1 MAPRIRTLNFLPDI
15 FKTPTNSQ
23 FLQATL
29 DQIVDQPNLQ
39 RIEGYI
45 GSKLGYG
52 VNAKDKYVTEPT
64 KVRTDYQLAPG
75 VAFLKNNTSTA
86 QDFISYPGIID
97 ALNVEGG
104 LTKDNSRLFN
114 SEFYSWDSFTN
125 LDKIINFNQYYWL
138 PTGPQAVIIDA
149 ATVYSATEYIVDS
162 VVNGYNIYSSTG
174 ISGATNPTLTLLRG
188 GTYTFA
194 VSQNSQFWIQGEPG
208 VTGFS
213 HTQPNI
219 QTRDVYGVSN
229 NGAEI
234 GIVAFTVPS
243 STAQDGYNFPGN
255 NLVDV
260 VTTMTFSQLN
270 GSRLSEI
277 GGGIDGLTSL
287 DGMTLMFYNGLS
299 DEVANFGAYDLQEFD
314 QDNPLLSVSFDDN
327 GLIYQ
332 PVSSWFFQ
340 IRYLA
345 NPVNPADP
353 IIQLMPL
360 MSIPTEQKIT
370 AVYGTQWVNRE
381 FFRDTYGYIE
391 LIPYISAPLTTLY
404 YQDGTSGNK
413 VGVIKIVESNVTNT
427 LDIADILGKKTYTS
441 PSGVVF
447 TNGLKVMFQGAIYPV
462 SYQNNEYY
470 VEGVGTAI
478 ELIPVSDLVVPEAFS
493 SGAYIPFDSTAYDI
507 GNFDSQLYVPVS
519 QDYITISRNAINK
532 NAWSRSNRWFHID
545 VINATALYN
554 NNPDLANVATHE
566 NKAKRPIIEFYP
578 NLAMFASGTFGK
590 KPIDFF
596 DFRTTDALSYVA
608 GQQQYYSDI
617 EVYTD
622 YTGVITQESAITA
635 TITVDSSAIHGTF
648 VVDQFIT
655 DSAFVLPENTQI
667 IEITLGTTQIIRVG
681 WSTPTVISPTSG
693 VSLVASTTTVDN
705 YALFEGSRVV
715 FAADTNLAIRNK
727 IYVVNFAIV
736 SGLTPVITLTEAEDG
751 AVLVNEQT
759 VAYRGYNYVGETFFF
774 NGLSWDFGQQKIS
787 VNQPP
792 LFDVFDSNNISFS
805 DQLVYLGSSFKGTKL
820 FSYGFGSG
828 QNDSVLGF
836 PVRYSSVD
844 NIGDIS
850 FDVSINGDSFS
861 YVSGTTPE
869 TKKINTGYVFNYS
882 TPSDHIRQLGWQTAV
897 APSVQYQAFEF
908 AYSATAPTTTYVCD
922 IPMIP
927 QSTDS
932 WPSIQVY
939 LNNVFQVDTSYSVV
953 VTDVTTVTFVNPE
966 PLIDNVI
973 QILLLSDQIST
984 NAYYTLPINLSNNP
998 LNAEVTVVN
1007 IGDIRGQY
1015 QSIFY
1020 NAPGLTGVVFGS
1032 NNYRDSGDLVP
1043 YGCSIIQNSA
1053 SLVLPGTFLRKQNHN
1068 LFNALMFNS
1077 REYITFKTLLV
1088 DTVNST
1094 EYSVFQSAATM
1105 LDNALV
1111 QITEVKSGSNTFFWS
1126 DMLPSK
1132 AAYITNT
1139 YEFLNSLDTSIYPLS
1154 RIYDFTKANYYG
1166 VLVYLVRTI
1175 GGFKQTIQLIRDTDY
1190 TVSTDAPSLTITMNL
1205 VPWDEIVIKEY
1216 TQTYGNYVPNTP
1228 TKLGLYPSTIPM
1240 VLLDSSYTTP
1250 TYFIVGHDGS
1260 YNKLYGDYDETAQR
1274 LVDFRDQVL
1283 LEFEK
1288 RIYNNL
1294 KINNAIPIKEYEVL
1308 PGFFRDTGYS
1318 YSEILQIYS
1327 ESFLNWVGQ
1336 NRIDYKTQHYMAND
1350 QFTYNYRN
1358 SGNKID
1364 RAPIEQGYWR
1374 GVYEYFYDT
1383 SSPET
1388 TPWEMIGFTNQ
1399 PSWWETRYG
1408 PAPYTSDNL
1417 VLWGDLA
1424 QGINWNNGSPVV
1436 ITQAIRPQLLDVLP
1450 VDSSGNLVSPFISL
1464 VGNYH
1469 NQTFSNDWV
1478 VGDAGPAEFS
1488 YRRSSSWPFDLMR
1501 ILALT
1506 KPAEFFNL
1514 AVDVDNYK
1522 YNTEFNQYLVNDR
1535 SHLVISNVEIYGS
1548 GIPKTSYINW
1558 IVDYE
1563 KQLGIDA
1570 TQQITELLYN
1580 LDVRLVYRVAG
1591 FSDKNMLKF
1600 YVEKGT
1606 PNSNNSS
1613 LLIPDE
1619 SYGVLLYD
1627 NQPFNRVVY
1636 SSVAIQLIPDGGYK
1650 VFGNSQTN
1658 AYFNVIKPKINGN
1671 YERVQIDGLSVQV
1684 AKDYYDTDMVIPYG
1698 TEFYSVQEVAQFLA
1712 GYGRYLQSQGMV
1724 FNKIENGIEITWV
1737 QMVAEFLY
1745 WAQTGWESGSIIN
1758 VNPAAKLLIINKD
1771 SNIVQPLTLQQQ
1783 NFVLNQNLYPIQSI
1797 DLAVVRDGTLFSAEP
1812 LNEGDTIAYGTFNIS
1827 NIEHGIVFDN
1837 VTVFNDVIYNLTTG
1851 LRQDRIV
1858 VRGSKTADWTGV
1870 IDAQGFILNQ
1880 DNIADWSN
1888 TTKYTT
1894 GSIVKYKNKYWIAIE
1909 IAQAQEV
1916 FDETQWKR
1924 TDYNEIQKGLLP
1936 NSSTRSYESTLYYN
1950 INVANLEKDADL
1962 LSFSLIGFR
1971 PRDYLAVADLTD
1983 ITQINVYRNMIKNK
1997 GTRNAVNAFKGA
2009 TLSQGGIDYNIYEN
2023 WAIKSA
2029 EYGGVLNS
2037 NFIEMRLNEGELT
2050 GNPCIVGLTRGVPT
2064 AGVQQEIQTY
2074 SLFNYDR
2081 VITSPDVL
2089 PLLDANTP
2097 SALFPDAGYV
2107 NFNDVKMSS
2116 YFYSGMSTAVDA
2128 SGVPVPLVE
2137 LYVRDYVW
2145 IANWLGTWQTYT
2157 PVSLGQIAN
2166 VSNNRN
2172 GTVTVTFRNVH
2183 NLTKYQALAIV
2194 NFNANVDGYFIA
2206 ASIVDP
2212 FRITINLNLNPSIAN
2227 ITGNGVGF
2235 RFQSQRVEQPSD
2247 IINLPLLD
2255 SEFTKN
2261 TVWVDTNTDGQW
2273 AVYRKSIN
2281 YSHSPEITKSGSQT
2295 FGSAVAFTDKLGYLI
2310 GDADKGEA
2318 YRYIYNAL
2326 SKDYELNQT
2335 LTHYASF
2342 GTTISHADDMFVI
2355 SQPTGGETVGKV
2367 YIYQLITTIAE
2378 NILDLVQ
2385 TINAPGYISWGD
2397 ATAISGDK
2405 NWLYISDIDNN
2416 KVYVYNWS
2424 SATSKY
2430 VYATIIDGDA
2440 MVVPTTTG
2448 DHFSYSLS
2456 TDYYGDTL
2464 VVGAPDRNY
2473 GPLEN
2478 WGYTYVFTRG
2488 TQNWEALTTAP
2499 ATPQSFVSAWTLNP
2513 GLVYV
2518 SVNGSLVDAAN
2529 YTAVSNVLTYVGG
2542 LNAGDIVSVST
2553 SEFALA
2559 QTLTTETTPH
2569 IGVKFGND
2577 NDTTRFASE
2586 IIVGAPFELDT
2597 QQIEG
2602 AVFRFTNAG
2611 CKYGMIIGTDVCSVE
2626 TGVTILLNGYAV
2638 SLPAGSAAAAA
2649 TAINTAQVTN
2659 IQASDVDGKLFIQLV
2674 NQSLAIPN
2682 NKLVLTVTDSD
2693 ILTEIGILPYTQT
2706 QVIMAPHTQKTCQFG
2721 STVKYNEFGSFVAS
2735 APSGTRY
2742 ESTTFDFTDD
2752 ENDNDTVFD
2761 NNTTQWI
2768 DTFTN
2773 AGAVYMFDYLGNY
2786 DESLDNVGKYVY
2798 AQSVND
2804 TNLVYG
2810 AQPMYGH
2817 ALDFNNNVVMVGTPG
2832 FRPGV
2837 VNGQVTKYTSV
2848 LGTDWSVHRQS
2859 GPIVDVARIQD
2870 IQLFSAL
2877 TNTTLDNLDFMDPLQ
2892 GKLLGAIR
2900 ENIDVVSNVDPA
2912 GYTRG
2917 AISWGSDKVGQLW
2930 FDTTN
2935 TRFVNYHQGDVVYD
2949 SQYWGTVFPGS
2960 NVSIYSWIVSNVI
2973 PVQYPGPG
2981 TPYDNTLYSTEWILN
2996 PAGQLVPQY
3005 FYWVRNS
3012 NMVFTAIGKTLS
3024 DSVLESYITYPQST
3038 GISYFA
3044 PIRQNVFALYNS
3056 SENINANDSV
3066 LHIGYLT
3073 GSNDDVSHS
3082 LFNLIRTDYASDF
3095 LPGLPNTS
3103 SIDIPESLYN
3113 KMLDSMC
3120 GVDDAGSVVPD
3131 PYLPLMVQTGI
3142 QSRPRQSF
3150 FYNRFGALK
3159 NYLTYANEVLAL
3171 YPIAESRPAFFL
3183 KTVGEVNPSTLGNP
3197 AWIGSSELFFDT
3209 MKYWEF
3215 INWWAPGYDNNTK
3228 AAIQVPLY
3236 SNLLTLSAVVGLIVS
3251 VQTNGVGKGETY
3263 VYTSTGTW
3271 ERIGLQD
3278 GTIAFNAALWDY
3290 ETYRLGFGD
3299 NFFDTSVFDLY
3310 PSEETR
3316 YIVRAL
3322 NEEIY
3327 TNELLIHRNKSLV
3340 LMFEYIQS
3348 ETGETQNYLPWLS
3361 KTSFI
3366 DVDHTIRELRPISVF
3381 QSDNQDFLTGYLN
3394 ETKPYHVVIKEFVF
3408 KYTGAEL
3415 YGGNITDFDLP
3426 AQWTPAISQFI
3437 SPELVYSNANG
3448 DSEYVLGDPIWQ
3460 TQPYAAWYQ
3469 NRGVSLTGI
3478 DNYQITFV
3486 TSYIALNS
3494 SSFAVNNPFGFPVT
3508 GVVQIGAELI
3518 GYSNVNRSLGTIN
3531 GLTRGVN
3538 GTDITVHFPD
3548 DQIYIDLP
3556 AVLLLDAGRGYSNP
3570 PRVSAVVDLT
3580 LYPAPIREA
3589 VLVPVMSL
3597 DSIQSVTVVDP
3608 GEGYMVL
3615 PEIVFEPSIVVTF
3628 PSTSVHPLT
3637 STIELSTPL
3646 LATGDLIKL
3655 NVAAGGTTPGG
3666 LDDNQYYYVGVLQ
3679 TVPTFIVALY
3689 TNYSNSLADIDRVTI
3704 SSTGTGDN
3712 NLNVTARASCVSTA
3726 APIRENQI
3734 SIKFDRTTY
3743 GSNVVDWKESA
3754 FYGSFFAGDFGAGPM
3769 LASSSLLLDSEFP
3782 VIDSVMASAQG
3793 AVFELESVRGTETV
3807 TWSGRT
3813 RNVTDT
3819 SATGNVITI
3828 IPSEGGAPD
3837 VGTVGPTLGFY
3848 VGMPVR
3854 FDGAVG
3860 SSNIIPE
3867 TVYYVESIAANG
3879 TDFTISATKGGPV
3892 FNPGNAIISVAGL
3905 LCYVGEVI
3913 YRTFVSIDYPGI
3925 SAVTNTTATTNYITV
3940 PMTPSGNA
3948 GTTGFYP
3955 GLSVFFVGEV
3965 FGNIIQNE
3973 PYYITTVVDNQN
3985 ITISK
3990 SIALTLVNVTSV
4002 ESGTNYIIGN
4012 GTWQLSVGDPIIFT
4026 DMIAMGVPSIMFGNI
4041 VSGVTYYV
4049 HSIVDYQTFIIMTE
4063 PFGTEFDPG
4072 NDIGTCYAT
4081 DQKDVL
4087 QLTTATG
4094 DMTINVGLPISP
4106 GQINGQLVSFYPTS
4120 AQHPNK
4126 SASSVDNPVIGV
4138 VRAAIADPVNQLSIW
4153 ADSRWLSDAYINMP
4167 VLVDANYGGLIAGT
4181 IYYIAE
4187 IGIVN
4192 TVVSA
4197 TGATGFT
4204 CLSTAGFYSGM
4215 PVTFSGTSL
4224 GGTQLNVIYSVDSVV
4239 DGFTFTVTG
4248 FTPAAYVGSL
4258 RMTVT
4263 GETYVTLTDVLP
4275 GSGYPTPVTLFD
4287 ETSQTTITQ
4296 WADPYGTA
4304 LFDVSW
4310 IRGGYRTML
4319 TNPGDGFAVGNT
4331 ITILGADIG
4340 GATPDNNLVLT
4351 VNNIS
4356 VSVNVTSTTT
4366 AGVITCNTTTG
4377 LVDNDPVVFSGT
4389 SFGTIVPG
4397 QVYYVTVV
4405 NGISVTLS
4413 ETYGG
4418 STLTLTDDTGFMT
4431 LTDNGIGKL
4440 YMAAASGTPDE
4451 IVTQYYLNVASAT
4464 ECEIFTDPLMAQPVK
4479 IDSFIYNGLTST
4491 TLTDTDGTWG
4501 TVTVTD
4507 ISGFNDND
4515 PIVFTGAV
4523 FGGIEVGRVYYTYNI
4538 GFDPF
4543 APNKLYILTEIGN
4556 PSTLPMLSTDTGSC
4570 TMAKSGDYV
4579 VLPEPFYFDQSI
4591 VRYNHQLYQCII
4603 SNNDPTFVFG
4613 KWELLRSE
4621 NTKINALDRIFG
4633 YYQPTV
4639 NMPGLDFTQL
4649 AAGVTYPNG
4658 TYYGNAFNPNDEFA
4672 LDTILQDLPFNAMAP
4687 AEYVIQGDPF
4697 TAGYGPEELVPG
4709 VISDNLSMVVTTR
4722 PGTNWPATEYAHV
4735 GYNVVSVEL
4744 SPISALQTEFSFA
4757 NVVQVPAQI
4766 SVGVIN
4772 RDTKLGTSLYSPSY
4786 SVNWINKIIT
4796 LATPLTYDAPG
4807 DCDSL
4812 RIDVYEVGNGDQLE
4826 KSNTQIDPLTFNT
4839 LTGFNEIVL
4848 NCNYSDSI
4856 AVGSGVIRPGTDP
4869 IEVLATVTDAAP
4881 DNTITCTGIEKFVLN
4896 GPVTFQGDVFGGVL
4910 PDTTYYVKTIS
4921 LVTHK
4926 ITISATQ
4933 VLGIAGSTF
4942 VLTADTGSMYVIIQL
4957 GAGTPWS
4964 TPIVHING
4972 TPLLFGSYS
4981 TVTQT
4986 KASNNAV
4993 TCNTTAGM
5001 SIGSRVVFDSS
5012 MFGILTPH
5020 VTYYVES
5027 IVDGNEFTV
5036 SATYGGPVIP
5046 LTTAYGGALVIVNDY
5061 SFGIADNG
5069 ISAKIIFAEPY
5080 TSSDYLTYT
5089 VFGETTPA
5097 QYGYTLPEIE
5107 VFTVQNTETEFT
5119 LSNQMSGTSNP
5130 TNAIVELNGVRL
5142 VNISDYEIVSDT
5154 LTLTFTPVTGDIV
5167 AVTSYNFTDRQYLH
5181 TMYGGPFGG
5190 SAAIILDVGSTTN
5203 SVVPYDIDPYD
5214 IDAFSENLNWLT
5226 LASGSTSVIHIN
5238 DPITF
5243 TTPTLGGITA
5253 GQIYYVVGIL
5263 SSTEFTISEFIG
5275 GEPLVLTTDIGSM
5288 TGYINPAT
5296 VANIVSISNTI
5307 TPPDAI
5313 TNVTGT
5319 TAPDILTCD
5328 STSGFV
5334 AGQTVIF
5341 EVATGSG
5348 FGGVAVDGTVY
5359 YILPGFTGTD
5369 FSISDTPGGAPVL
5382 ISTSSGIMT
5391 AIVGGT
5397 PSVRVTTGIAH
5408 VFAENEFIRIDGTSG
5423 STQLNNNTYYAKIIS
5438 PTEFDL
5444 YSAPYSPTIGVIN
5457 YPVTDVNTWTSGG
5470 YTWIDRIFT
5479 LLTTTATATSTSFIT
5494 CSDISELV
5502 VDTPIIFSGATFGG
5516 IDPDTTYYI
5525 LSIVDDLPPGPGP
5538 GLYGITISDTY
5549 QGTELTLTPDSGSMG
5564 ITQWE
5569 QTNVDRLWVTVNGLR
5584 VPSSSLR
5591 VNPSNNVNIL
5601 TTIVP
5606 GDVVTITSMMPSAT
5620 PDELV
5625 YIQNVNKTGAG
5636 SVFRAGP
5643 ETRTW
5648 LTHSLSFTDEAIEVN
5663 DLSKI
5668 TNTIVQSATAPAV
5681 GIDGNRSIGLL
5692 ADKRIISQIVVYN
5705 VSTSTTLDPGSY
5717 FVGTFDTAPVVNI
5730 TAQVSTGDSLI
5741 ITTIEGNLIYIFGEQ
5756 IRFTIVDFAN
5766 NTISGL
5772 QRGTN
5777 GTGVRTMIPKYADVY
5792 GVLSKNR
5799 MADPMY
5805 DASWNF
5811 DQAASP
5817 MPLQISEI
5825 SGAVFLRTS
5834 NNQ

>member
-29 DQIVDQPNLQ
+29 DQMVDQPNLQ
-39 RIEGYI
+39 RVEGYI

-97 ALNVEGG
+97 ALKVEGG
-104 LTKDNSRLFN
+104 LTGDNSRLFN
-114 SEFYSWDSFTN
+114 GEFYSWDSFTN

-138 PTGPQAVIIDA
+138 PTGPQAVVIGS
-149 ATVYSATEYIVDS
+149 ATVYTATDYIVDS
-162 VVNGYNIYSSTG
+162 VVNGYNIYSGTG
-174 ISGATNPTLTLLRG
+174 SHGSTNPTLTLLRG
-188 GTYTFA
+188 GTYAFS
-194 VSQNSQFWIQGEPG
+194 VNQNSQFWIQGEPG
-208 VTGFS
+208 LTGFS
-213 HTQPNI
+213 STQPNM

-229 NGAEI
+229 NGAET
-234 GIVAFTVPS
+234 GVVVFTVPS
-243 STAQDGYNFPGN
+243 KTAQDYYNYPGN

-260 VTTMTFSQLN
+260 VSTLTYDQVN
-270 GSRLSEI
+270 GALTSTL
-277 GGGIDGLTSL
+277 GGIDGITSL
-287 DGMTLMFYNGLS
+287 EGLTLMFYNGIAGEQGFIS
-299 DEVANFGAYDLQEFD
+299 TFYDTTTFD
-314 QDNPLLSVSFDDN
+314 QID
-327 GLIYQ
+327 
-332 PVSSWFFQ
+332 PVLVDGFGNYEGGYYTDTSATFYTITYEGDPS
-340 IRYLA
+340 
-345 NPVNPADP
+345 NPVIRLIEAG
-353 IIQLMPL
+353 
-360 MSIPTEQKIT
+360 SIPTEEKIT
-370 AVYGTQWVNRE
+370 AVYGSQWVNRE
-381 FFRDTYGYIE
+381 FFRDSYGIIE
-391 LIPYISAPLTTLY
+391 LIPYISAPLSTLY

-413 VGVIKIVESNVTNT
+413 VGVIRIADSNVTNT

-447 TNGLKVMFQGAIYPV
+447 TNGLKVIFQGAIYPT
-462 SYQNNEYY
+462 SYKNNEYY

-478 ELIPVSDLVVPEAFS
+478 ELISVNDLVVPEAFS
-493 SGAYIPFDSTAYDI
+493 SGSYIPYDSTAYDI
-507 GNFDSQLYVPVS
+507 GNFDSQLYVPVTP
-519 QDYITISRNAINK
+519 DYITISRNAINK

-545 VINATALYN
+545 VINATAIYN
-554 NNPDLANVATHE
+554 NDPDLANVATQE

-590 KPIDFF
+590 DPIDFF
-596 DFRTTDALSYVA
+596 DFRTTDALSLVA
-608 GQQQYYSDI
+608 GQQQYYPDV

-622 YTGVITQESAITA
+622 YTGVIAPVTTGTTTTIVFETSAINGPLA
-635 TITVDSSAIHGTF
+635 IGQYVADSS
-648 VVDQFIT
+648 V
-655 DSAFVLPENTQI
+655 VLPENTY
-667 IEITLGTTQIIRVG
+667 ITDISTIGTTQTI
-681 WSTPTVISPTSG
+681 TVTWTDPATLTTTTG
-693 VSLVASTTTVDN
+693 VSLIATTTTVDN
-705 YALFEGSRVV
+705 YALFDGSRVV
-715 FAADTNLAIRNK
+715 FAADTNLAVRNK

-736 SGLTPVITLTEAEDG
+736 SGTTPVITLTEAEDG
-751 AVLVNEQT
+751 AVLANEQT
-759 VAYRGYNYVGETFFF
+759 VAYRGYHYTGDTFFF
-774 NGLSWDFGQQKIS
+774 NGLSWEYGQQKIS

-792 LFDVFDSNNISFS
+792 LFDVFDEHNISFA
-805 DQLVYLGSSFKGTKL
+805 DQTLYLGSSFKGSKL
-820 FSYGFGSG
+820 FSYGLGSG
-828 QNDSVLGF
+828 LNDSVLGF

-850 FDVSINGDSFS
+850 FDVSVNLDTFS
-861 YVSGTTPE
+861 YVAGTTPE
-869 TKKINTGYVFNYS
+869 TKKVNTGYIFNYS
-882 TPSDHIRQLGWQTAV
+882 SPSDHIRQLGWQTAV

-973 QILLLSDQIST
+973 QILLLSDQVST

-998 LNAEVTVVN
+998 LNADVTVVN

-1105 LDNALV
+1105 LDDALD

-1132 AAYITNT
+1132 AAYISNS
-1139 YEFLNSLDTSIYPLS
+1139 YLFSNSLDVSIYPLS
-1154 RIYDFTKANYYG
+1154 RIYEFTKANYYG
-1166 VLVYLVRTI
+1166 VLVYLVREVN
-1175 GGFKQTIQLIRDTDY
+1175 GFKQNTQLIKGADY
-1190 TVSTDAPSLTITMNL
+1190 SVSSDSPSLTITL
-1205 VPWDEIVIKEY
+1205 DLAPGDEIIIKEY

-1228 TKLGLYPSTIPM
+1228 TKLGLYPSTIPT
-1240 VLLDSSYTTP
+1240 VYLDTSYSIP
-1250 TYFIVGHDGS
+1250 TYFIIGHDGS
-1260 YNKLYGDYDETAQR
+1260 YNKLYGDYDNVTNR
-1274 LVDFRDQVL
+1274 LIDFRDQVL

-1294 KINNAIPIKEYEVL
+1294 KLNNIIPIKEYEVL

-1318 YSEILQIYS
+1318 YSDILQIYS

-1436 ITQAIRPQLLDVLP
+1436 IPQAIRPELLQVLP
-1450 VDSSGNLVSPFISL
+1450 VDSSGNLVSPFVSI
-1464 VGNYH
+1464 VGNYT
-1469 NQTFSNDWV
+1469 NQTFSHDWA
-1478 VGDAGPAEFS
+1478 VGDVGPAEFS
-1488 YRRSSSWPFDLMR
+1488 YRRSSSYPFDLMR

-1535 SHLVISNVEIYGS
+1535 SHLVISDVEIYGS

-1671 YERVQIDGLSVQV
+1671 YERVQIDKLSVQV
-1684 AKDYYDTDMVIPYG
+1684 ANDYYDTEMLIPYG
-1698 TEFYSVQEVAQFLA
+1698 TEYYSVQEVAQFLA

-1724 FNKIENGIEITWV
+1724 FDKIENGLEITWV
-1737 QMVAEFLY
+1737 QMVSEFLY
-1745 WAQTGWESGSIIN
+1745 WAQTGWEAGSIIN
-1758 VNPAAKLLIINKD
+1758 INPAAKLLTINKD

-1797 DLAVVRDGTLFSAEP
+1797 DLAVVRDGTLFSVAP
-1812 LNEGDTIAYGTFNIS
+1812 LNEGDTVAYGTFNIS

-1909 IAQAQEV
+1909 IVQAQEK

-1983 ITQINVYRNMIKNK
+1983 ITQVNVYRNMIKNK

-2050 GNPCIVGLTRGVPT
+2050 GNPSIVGLTRGTPIV
-2064 AGVQQEIQTY
+2064 GVQQEVQTY
-2074 SLFNYDR
+2074 SLFNYGR
-2081 VITSPDVL
+2081 AITSPDVL
-2089 PLLDANTP
+2089 PVLSSNTP
-2097 SALFPDAGYV
+2097 STLYPDAGYV

-2116 YFYSGMSTAVDA
+2116 YFYSGMTTAVDS
-2128 SGVPVPLVE
+2128 SGVIVPLND

-2145 IANWLGTWQTYT
+2145 IANQLGTWQTYT
-2157 PVSLGQIAN
+2157 PVSLGQITNAA
-2166 VSNNRN
+2166 NNRN
-2172 GTVTVTFRNVH
+2172 GSVTITFKQLH
-2183 NLTKYQALAIV
+2183 GLKKYQSLAIT
-2194 NFNANVDGYFIA
+2194 NFNSDVNGYYIA
-2206 ASIVDP
+2206 ATIVDP
-2212 FRITINLNLNPSIAN
+2212 FRITINLILNPTIAN
-2227 ITGNGVGF
+2227 ISGIGIGF
-2235 RFQSQRVEQPSD
+2235 RFQSQRVDQPSD

-2261 TVWVDTNTDGQW
+2261 TAWVDTNIDGAW

-2281 YSHSPEITKSGSQT
+2281 YAHSPEITKAGSLS
-2295 FGSAVAFTDKLGYLI
+2295 FGSAVAFTTPLGYLI
-2310 GDADKGEA
+2310 GDAGTGA
-2318 YRYIYNAL
+2318 VYRYIYNAL
-2326 SKDYELNQT
+2326 SKEYGLNQT
-2335 LTHYASF
+2335 ISNGVSF

-2355 SQPTGGETVGKV
+2355 SQPTGGESLGNV
-2367 YIYQLITTIAE
+2367 YVYKLITTIAE
-2378 NILDLVQ
+2378 NELQLLQ
-2385 TINAPGYISWGD
+2385 TIEAPGYISWGD
-2397 ATAISGDK
+2397 ATALSGDK
-2405 NWLYISDIDNN
+2405 NWLYISDIDNSQ
-2416 KVYVYNWS
+2416 VYVYRWS
-2424 SATSKY
+2424 SVTSQY
-2430 VYATIIDGDA
+2430 EYATIINGWDYG
-2440 MVVPTTTG
+2440 VTG
-2448 DHFSYSLS
+2448 ADDHFSYSLS

-2464 VVGAPDRNY
+2464 VVGAPDQNY

-2478 WGYTYVFTRG
+2478 WGYTYVFVRG
-2488 TQNWEALTTAP
+2488 TQNWEATYTS
-2499 ATPQSFVSAWTLNP
+2499 QSAQSQVFTSAWTLSP
-2513 GLVYV
+2513 GLYTTVEETFSTGPFANNLRTFAGDEPMVSDQEGDPIIFSVGSSSLFGNVLPNVVYYIKSVVDGHHFTISTTRGGATMLLQAATGDMIGSFQTPLNV
-2518 SVNGSLVDAAN
+2518 SVNGTSVADN
-2529 YTAVSNVLTYVGG
+2529 MYAVINGDFIYVGG
-2542 LNAGDIVSVST
+2542 LSAGDIVNVGT
-2553 SEFALA
+2553 SDFILE
-2559 QTLTTETTPH
+2559 QTLTTETTPR
-2569 IGVKFGND
+2569 IGVKFGHSTD
-2577 NDTTRFASE
+2577 IMKFPCE
-2586 IIVGAPFELDT
+2586 ILVGAPFELDT

-2611 CKYGMIIGTDVCSVE
+2611 CKYGMIIGTADCAIASP
-2626 TGVTILLNGYAV
+2626 VTILLNGYAV
-2638 SLPAGSAAAAA
+2638 TLPVGDATTAAAA
-2649 TAINTAQVTN
+2649 INGAGITN
-2659 IQASDVDGKLFIQLV
+2659 IQAAASDNKLIIQLI
-2674 NQSLAIPN
+2674 NQSLATPE
-2682 NKLVLTVTDSD
+2682 NKLTLTVSETGVLDQ
-2693 ILTEIGILPYTQT
+2693 TGIQVYTQT
-2706 QVIMAPHTQKTCQFG
+2706 QLIMSPHTEKTCQFG
-2721 STVKYNEFGSFVAS
+2721 STVKFNEHGSFVAS
-2735 APSGTRY
+2735 APPGTRY
-2742 ESTTFDFTDD
+2742 EATTFDFTDD

-2768 DTFTN
+2768 DTFAN

-2786 DESLDNVGKYVY
+2786 DESLDNIGKYVY

-2804 TNLVYG
+2804 INLAYG

-2832 FRPGV
+2832 FRPGD

-2848 LGTDWSVHRQS
+2848 LGTDWSVYRQS
-2859 GPIVDVARIQD
+2859 GPIVDMARIQD

-2917 AISWGSDKVGQLW
+2917 TVTWGSDKVGQLW

-2949 SQYWGTVFPGS
+2949 SKYWGTVFPGS
-2960 NVSIYSWIVSNVI
+2960 NVAIYSWVVSTYL
-2973 PVQYPGPG
+2973 PSQYPGPG
-2981 TPYDNTLYSTEWILN
+2981 TPYDINSYTTEQVIN

-3005 FYWVRNS
+3005 FYWVRNT
-3012 NMVFTAIGKTLS
+3012 NVVFTAIGKTLS
-3024 DSVLESYITYPQST
+3024 DSVLESYITYPQNT

-3044 PIRQNVFALYNS
+3044 PVRQNVFALYNS

-3073 GSNDDVSHS
+3073 GNNDDVSHS
-3082 LFNLIRTDYASDF
+3082 LFNLIRTDYADDF

-3103 SIDIPESLYN
+3103 SIDVPESLYN

-3150 FYNRFGALK
+3150 FYSRFGAMK

-3183 KTVGEVNPSTLGNP
+3183 KTAGVVNPSTLSNP
-3197 AWIGSSELFFDT
+3197 AWVGSSELFFDT

-3215 INWWAPGYDNNTK
+3215 INWWAVGYNDNTK

-3236 SNLLTLSAVVGLIVS
+3236 SDLLTLNAVVGLIVA

-3316 YIVRAL
+3316 QIIRAL

-3327 TNELLIHRNKSLV
+3327 SNELLIHRNKSLV
-3340 LMFEYIQS
+3340 LLFEYIQS
-3348 ETGETQNYLPWLS
+3348 ETGETQNYLPWLN

-3366 DVDHTIRELRPISVF
+3366 DVDHTIRELLPISVF

-3408 KYTGAEL
+3408 KYTGSEV

-3426 AQWTPAISQFI
+3426 AQWTPAINQFI

-3448 DSEYVLGDPIWQ
+3448 DNEYVLGDPIWQ
-3460 TQPYAAWYQ
+3460 TQPYTAWYQ

-3478 DNYQITFV
+3478 GDYQITFV
-3486 TSYIALNS
+3486 TSYVALNS
-3494 SSFAVNNPFGFPVT
+3494 SSFAVNNPFGFPVS
-3508 GVVQIGAELI
+3508 GVVRIGNELI
-3518 GYSNVNRSLGTIN
+3518 GYSNVNRSLSTLN

-3538 GTDITVHFPD
+3538 GTPVEVHFPD
-3548 DQIYIDLP
+3548 DLIYIDLP
-3556 AVLLLDAGRGYSNP
+3556 AVLLLDAGRAYSNP
-3570 PRVSAVVDLT
+3570 PRVLAVVDLT

-3597 DSIQSVTVVDP
+3597 DTIQSVTVVDP

-3615 PEIVFEPSIVVTF
+3615 PDIVIEPSVVVTF
-3628 PSTSVHPLT
+3628 PSTSVNTLT
-3637 STIELSTPL
+3637 STIELSVPL
-3646 LATGDLIKL
+3646 LSTGDLIKFTG
-3655 NVAAGGTTPGG
+3655 ATGATIPGG
-3666 LDDNQYYYVGVLQ
+3666 IDDNQYYYVGVLQ

-3689 TNYSNSLADIDRVTI
+3689 TNYSNSLTDTDRVTI
-3704 SSTGTGDN
+3704 YSTGTGDS
-3712 NLNVTARASCVSTA
+3712 NLSVTARASCVTSA

-3734 SIKFDRTTY
+3734 SIKFDRTSY

-3754 FYGSFFAGDFGAGPM
+3754 FYGSFFAGDFGSGPI

-3793 AVFELESVRGTETV
+3793 AAFELESVRGTDTL

-3813 RNVTDT
+3813 RNVTYT
-3819 SATGNVITI
+3819 SSTGNIITI
-3828 IPSEGGAPD
+3828 IPSDGGAPD
-3837 VGTVGPTLGFY
+3837 LGTVGPTLGFY

-3860 SSNIIPE
+3860 SSNLIRE
-3867 TVYYVESIAANG
+3867 TVYYVKTIDPNG
-3879 TDFTISATKGGPV
+3879 TDFTISETIGGPV
-3892 FNPGNAIISVAGL
+3892 FDPGNATISAAGL

-3913 YRTFVSIDYPGI
+3913 YRTFVTIDYPGI
-3925 SAVTNTTATTNYITV
+3925 SVATQTTSTTNYLTI

-3955 GLSVFFVGEV
+3955 GLAVFFVGEV
-3965 FGNIIQNE
+3965 FGNVIENE

-3985 ITISK
+3985 VTISK
-3990 SIALTLVNVTSV
+3990 SIAPAILMVTSV
-4002 ESGTNYIIGN
+4002 DSGTNQIVGE
-4012 GTWQLSVGDPIIFT
+4012 GTWSLSEGDPVIFNNMVSFGLPAT
-4026 DMIAMGVPSIMFGNI
+4026 SFGNI
-4041 VSGVTYYV
+4041 ESGVTYYI
-4049 HSIVDYQTFIIMTE
+4049 HSIDDYNLFTIMTE
-4063 PFGTEFDPG
+4063 PFGDVFNPG
-4072 NDIGTCYAT
+4072 NDTGSCQMT
-4081 DQKDVL
+4081 DQRDVL

-4094 DMTINVGLPISP
+4094 AMTINVGLPISP
-4106 GQINGQLVSFYPTS
+4106 GQIDGQMVSFYPTS
-4120 AQHPNK
+4120 IQYPNK
-4126 SASSVDNPVIGV
+4126 IATSPIGNLVTSV
-4138 VRAAIADPVNQLSIW
+4138 VRSALSVVDQLSIW

-4167 VLVDANYGGLIAGT
+4167 ITLLDNCGGLIAGT
-4181 IYYIAE
+4181 TYYISD
-4187 IGIVN
+4187 IGTVN
-4192 TVVSA
+4192 TTVTN
-4197 TGATGFT
+4197 TGAFGFT
-4204 CLSTAGFYSGM
+4204 CVSTAGFYDGM
-4215 PVTFSGTSL
+4215 PVTFSGSSL
-4224 GGTQLNVIYSVDSVV
+4224 GGTQLNVTYYVDTSS
-4239 DGFTFTVTG
+4239 GFSGTSFKVTG
-4248 FTPAAYVGSL
+4248 FTPAVANGS
-4258 RMTVT
+4258 MDVT
-4263 GETYVTLTDVLP
+4263 GASYINVSATPGGAIVALATD
-4275 GSGYPTPVTLFD
+4275 TT
-4287 ETSQTTITQ
+4287 QTAITQ
-4296 WADPYGTA
+4296 VADPFGA
-4304 LFDVSW
+4304 ARFDVSW
-4310 IRGGYRTML
+4310 IRGGYRTMI
-4319 TNPGDGFAVGNT
+4319 TNPGTGFAIGNT
-4331 ITILGADIG
+4331 ITISGADLG
-4340 GATPDNNLVLT
+4340 GNDVENDLVLT
-4351 VNNIS
+4351 VSSIS
-4356 VSVNVTSTTT
+4356 AIVTVTASTVAGEITCDTTT
-4366 AGVITCNTTTG
+4366 S
-4377 LVDNDPVVFSGT
+4377 LVDDDPITFTGT
-4389 SFGTIVPG
+4389 SLGTIVPG

-4405 NGISVTLS
+4405 NGITITIS
-4413 ETYGG
+4413 ETLGG
-4418 STLTLTDDTGFMT
+4418 PTLALADDTGYMT
-4431 LTDNGIGKL
+4431 LNDTGNGWL
-4440 YMAAASGTPDE
+4440 RMASATGTPNE
-4451 IVTQYYLNVASAT
+4451 VVTQYYLNVVSAT
-4464 ECEIFTDPLMAQPVK
+4464 ECEIFTDPLMTQPVN
-4479 IDSFIYNGLTST
+4479 IGSFIYDGITSGTVTSTTST
-4491 TLTDTDGTWG
+4491 TLTSSGTFS
-4501 TVTVTD
+4501 VD
-4507 ISGFNDND
+4507 D
-4515 PIVFTGAV
+4515 PVVFTGNV
-4523 FGGIEVGRVYYTYNI
+4523 FGGLIVGQV
-4538 GFDPF
+4538 F
-4543 APNKLYILTEIGN
+4543 YIISASSGEYGISTEIGG
-4556 PSTLPMLSTDTGSC
+4556 TTFLLTEVLSGSC

-4639 NMPGLDFTQL
+4639 NMPGLDYTQL
-4649 AAGVTYPNG
+4649 VNGVTYPNG
-4658 TYYGNAFNPNDEFA
+4658 TYYGNAFNPNDEFT
-4672 LDTILQDLPFNAMAP
+4672 LDTILQDQPFTTLTP
-4687 AEYVIQGDPF
+4687 AEYVIQGDTF
-4697 TAGYGPEELVPG
+4697 TSGYGPEELVPG

-4722 PGTNWPATEYAHV
+4722 PGTSWSAQQYAHV
-4735 GYNVVSVEL
+4735 GYNVVSNEL
-4744 SPISALQTEFSFA
+4744 VPTTALQTSYSFV

-4766 SVGVIN
+4766 AVGIIN
-4772 RDTKLGTSLYSPSY
+4772 RTTGLATSLYSMDY
-4786 SVNWINKIIT
+4786 TVDWINKIVV
-4796 LATPLTYDAPG
+4796 LNTPLSFATET
-4807 DCDSL
+4807 L
-4812 RIDVYEVGNGDQLE
+4812 RLDVYEVGNGDQLE
-4826 KSNTQIDPLTFNT
+4826 KSNTQIDPLTLNA
-4839 LTGFNEIVL
+4839 LTGFNEVVL
-4848 NCNYSDSI
+4848 NCNYSAPI
-4856 AVGSGVIRPGTDP
+4856 ASGSGVIMPGSDP
-4869 IEVLATVTDAAP
+4869 IQVLATVTDTTP

-4896 GPVTFQGDVFGGVL
+4896 GPIMFQGDVFGGVL

-4921 LVTHK
+4921 LVTRK
-4926 ITISATQ
+4926 ITISDSQ

-4942 VLTADTGSMYVIIQL
+4942 PLTADTGSMYVIIQI
-4957 GAGTPWS
+4957 GEGTPWS
-4964 TPIVHING
+4964 PPIVHCNG

-4986 KASNNAV
+4986 KSLNNAI

-5001 SIGSRVVFDSS
+5001 VSGCTVVFDDSI
-5012 MFGILTPH
+5012 FGGVIVPH
-5020 VTYYVES
+5020 TVYTVLG
-5027 IVDGNEFTV
+5027 IFDANEFTLEDPLNP
-5036 SATYGGPVIP
+5036 GFELP
-5046 LTTAYGGALVIVNDY
+5046 LTDAWGGALVIVNDY
-5061 SFGIADNG
+5061 AFGIADNG
-5069 ISAKIIFAEPY
+5069 MSAKIIFAASY
-5080 TSSDYLTYT
+5080 DATDYLTYT
-5089 VFGETTPA
+5089 VFGETLPA
-5097 QYGYTLPEIE
+5097 QYGYTLPETQTFYGDN
-5107 VFTVQNTETEFT
+5107 VSLVYPLN
-5119 LSNQMSGTSNP
+5119 GYVDGDNP
-5130 TNAIVELNGVRL
+5130 TNAIVEMNGLRLESGYTIDPALNTITFSVAPL
-5142 VNISDYEIVSDT
+5142 VTD
-5154 LTLTFTPVTGDIV
+5154 LV
-5167 AVTSYNFTDRQYLH
+5167 AVTTYNLTERQYLN
-5181 TMYGGPFGG
+5181 TEYGLTGKIVTGI
-5190 SAAIILDVGSTTN
+5190 A
-5203 SVVPYDIDPYD
+5203 SV
-5214 IDAFSENLNWLT
+5214 
-5226 LASGSTSVIHIN
+5226 
-5238 DPITF
+5238 
-5243 TTPTLGGITA
+5243 
-5253 GQIYYVVGIL
+5253 
-5263 SSTEFTISEFIG
+5263 
-5275 GEPLVLTTDIGSM
+5275 
-5288 TGYINPAT
+5288 
-5296 VANIVSISNTI
+5296 SNTI
-5307 TPPDAI
+5307 ALPLAR
-5313 TNVTGT
+5313 TNTISTAVGT
-5319 TAPDILTCD
+5319 NLITCD
-5328 STSGFV
+5328 STSGFL

-5341 EVATGSG
+5341 QVVAGGPTIGNIDVTGTIYYVKNVASINTFTITDTLGGAVWPLTNSATPMVAT
-5348 FGGVAVDGTVY
+5348 
-5359 YILPGFTGTD
+5359 
-5369 FSISDTPGGAPVL
+5369 
-5382 ISTSSGIMT
+5382 
-5391 AIVGGT
+5391 VGGT
-5397 PSVRVTTGIAH
+5397 PAVRITTNISHG
-5408 VFAENEFIRIDGTSG
+5408 FIDNDLVMIDGTVG
-5423 STQLNNNTYYAKIIS
+5423 SLQLNNNVFYAKKITDVI
-5438 PTEFDL
+5438 FDL
-5444 YSAPYSPTIGVIN
+5444 YSEWYYPELGATN
-5457 YPVTDVNTWTSGG
+5457 YPVTDINTWGGGG
-5470 YTWIDRIFT
+5470 YAWLTGTFT
-5479 LLTTTATATSTSFIT
+5479 MINTLVTDTYSSGLIKCDSVAG
-5494 CSDISELV
+5494 LV
-5502 VDTPIIFSGATFGG
+5502 VDTPIVFTGNTFGDIASG
-5516 IDPDTTYYI
+5516 VTYYI
-5525 LSIVDDLPPGPGP
+5525 LDINTGTDE
-5538 GLYGITISDTY
+5538 ITISETY
-5549 QGTELTLTPDSGSMG
+5549 QGAEFVPTTDSGSMNL
-5564 ITQWE
+5564 TQWE
-5569 QTNVDRLWVTVNGLR
+5569 QTNVDRLWVTVNGYR
-5584 VPSSSLR
+5584 VPSTSLR
-5591 VNPSNNVNIL
+5591 INPANNLSIL
-5601 TTIVP
+5601 TEIAPSDTVI
-5606 GDVVTITSMMPSAT
+5606 ITRMMPSAT
-5620 PDELV
+5620 PNELV
-5625 YIQNVNKTGAG
+5625 YIQNVNKSSTG

-5643 ETRTW
+5643 EARTW
-5648 LTHSLSFTDEAIEVN
+5648 LVEPLVFTDEVIYVD

-5668 TNTIVQSATAPAV
+5668 TNTIVQNTTAPTI
-5681 GIDGNRSIGLL
+5681 GIDGNRTIGLL
-5692 ADKRIISQIVVYN
+5692 VDKRLISQIIVYN
-5705 VSTSTTLDPGSY
+5705 NTTSTTLNPTSY
-5717 FVGTFDTAPVVNI
+5717 FVGTVDTAPVVNI
-5730 TAQVSTGDSLI
+5730 TAEVSTGDSLT
-5741 ITTIEGNLIYIFGEQ
+5741 ITTIEGNLIYVFGEQ

-5766 NTISGL
+5766 KTISGL

-5777 GTGVRTMIPKYADVY
+5777 GTGVRALIPKYTEVY
-5792 GVLSKNR
+5792 GVLSENR
-5799 MADPMY
+5799 MATPIY
-5805 DASWNF
+5805 DSAWNF
-5811 DQAASP
+5811 LPLESAL
-5817 MPLQISEI
+5817 PLQISNTT
-5825 SGAVFLRTS
+5825 GAVFLRTS